1 MAIESGIH
9 QQSNAGRI
17 NLKGPIGLAL
27 SGGGYR
33 AAAFHL
39 GTLDYLDN
47 LGLQGQINK
56 ISTVSGGTFTGVKYT
71 LSQVTGQHFSEF
83 FLEYYNLLNETDLLQ
98 RGLEKLAT
106 GEINAA
112 SGRRNIITAMAQVY
126 AETFLKRTDGTP
138 YLFGDI
144 LNGEI
149 ALGDT
154 VFNATEFRHG
164 LAFRFQRS
172 ENPKAIIGNYELRI
186 NRDDAEKIRMADIVA
201 ASSCF
206 PGGFEPFAFP
216 DDFVWPGGQVP
227 EHLREQF
234 ASGPVALMDGGV
246 YDNQGLQSLLMADER
261 DPEADE
267 LALFI
272 ISDVDQKSEDLYPYP
287 VHDNGRSGLTL
298 NALAVISVVFII
310 LLTVSFIMLVGKL
323 LAEGFSWYNFFLI
336 ALPAVQVGAAA
347 YGLVWLRRRIKKAL
361 SQIPMVGRAAWK
373 DIKHLTVDDLED
385 MISLRISSLFAM
397 AGSVF
402 MKRVRSLV
410 YGLIY
415 GDFRKPVRQ
424 VLDKLYGSKRVSQL
438 IYHLKTG
445 EKFSAELLR
454 AGISEPSEAL
464 RRVADTAA
472 DMPTT
477 LWFDKNDQLQS
488 LIASGQ
494 ATLCYNLMKYLVRN
508 YGENPALFPTEARQL
523 WDRLEIDWATFNE
536 APLCLVEQRLAVA
549 MQSETEA

>member
-1 MAIESGIH
+1 MAIESGIN
-9 QQSNAGRI
+9 QRSAGTI
-17 NLKGPIGLAL
+17 NLNGSIGLAL

-39 GTLDYLDN
+39 GTLDYLDH
-47 LGLQGQINK
+47 LGLQQQIGK

-71 LSQVTGQHFSEF
+71 LSQVAGQSYPEF
-83 FLEYYNLLNETDLLQ
+83 FLDYYTLLKDTDLLQ

-106 GEINAA
+106 GDISAS
-112 SGRRNIITAMAQVY
+112 SGRRNFTTAMAQVY
-126 AETFLKRTDGTP
+126 AETFLKKPDGSP

-144 LNGEI
+144 LNSDI

-172 ENPKAIIGNYELRI
+172 ENTKAIIGNYRLRI
-186 NRDDAEKIRMADIVA
+186 NRKDAEKIRMADIVT

-216 DDFVWPGGQVP
+216 DDFVWPEGQVP
-227 EHLREQF
+227 EDLSKQF

-246 YDNQGLQSLLMADER
+246 YDNQGLQSLLIADER
-261 DPEADE
+261 DPEVDQ
-267 LALFI
+267 LSMFI
-272 ISDVDQKSEDLYPYP
+272 ISDVDQKSENLYPYP
-287 VHDNGRSGLTL
+287 DLENGRGGVTL
-298 NALAVISVVFII
+298 NKLAIISALFII
-310 LLTVSFIMLVGKL
+310 LLVVSFVMLVGKL
-323 LAEGFSWYNFFLI
+323 ITDGFSWYNLFLVVI
-336 ALPAVQVGAAA
+336 PAAQVGIAA
-347 YGLVWLRRRIKKAL
+347 YGLVWLRRRIRKAL
-361 SQIPMVGRAAWK
+361 KQIPMVGRAAWK
-373 DIKHLTVDDLED
+373 DIKHLTVDDLVD
-385 MISLRISSLFAM
+385 MVSLRISSLFAM

-415 GDFRKPVRQ
+415 GDFRKPVRK
-424 VLDKLYGSKRVSQL
+424 VLDEMYGSKRISQL

-454 AGISEPSEAL
+454 AGIGEPSDAL
-464 RRVADTAA
+464 REVTDSAA
-472 DMPTT
+472 NMPTT
-477 LWFDKNDQLQS
+477 LWFDKKGQLEM

-508 YGENPALFPTEARQL
+508 FGENPELFPSDARQL
-523 WDRLEIDWATFNE
+523 WDRLEADWQAFNE
-536 APLCLVEQRLAVA
+536 SPLFLVERSLATA
-549 MQSETEA
+549 MQQQG